1 MNGGRNSLKWWVLEV
16 HAVSGHSTNY
26 LALQAA
32 RKNILATKILMEAV
46 QCSCCSVFFYSV
58 DEVQT
63 CAMLHKRPYLS
74 KADSMDN
81 KKKTSTWML
90 SA

>member
-1 MNGGRNSLKWWVLEV
+1 
-16 HAVSGHSTNY
+16 
-26 LALQAA
+26 
-32 RKNILATKILMEAV
+32 MEAV

-81 KKKTSTWML
+81 KKKGQTLLNLTFKVQLAHLLNFASLFKLETKPYCSDFFMKDWVV
-90 SA
+90 SFV